1 MIHSICNLNKFD
13 PIKGIETIG
22 MDILCFT
29 TLDLNKFDPIKGI
42 ETIPRKLQHKW
53 SIPFDLNKFDPIKG
67 IETS

>member
-1 MIHSICNLNKFD
+1 MLIALYSIVPSLSHLNKFD

-42 ETIPRKLQHKW
+42 ETIPRKLQHK
-53 SIPFDLNKFDPIKG
+53 
-67 IETS
+67 

>member
-1 MIHSICNLNKFD
+1 MIHSICNLNKFDPIKGIETMLIALYSIVPSLSHLNKFD

-42 ETIPRKLQHKW
+42 ET
-53 SIPFDLNKFDPIKG
+53 S
-67 IETS
+67 